1 VDPDG
6 LDEFSVVYTNRAINH
21 MSKKFQQVMRDISC
35 TLKDVHGAQ
44 TAALVPGGG
53 TYAMEAVAR
62 HFGLGKKCMVIRN
75 GYFSF
80 RWSQILETCCIASE
94 EIVMK
99 ARPVEGGANPA
110 YAPCP
115 IDEVVKTISQER
127 PGVVFAPHVETS
139 AGIILRD
146 EYMTAVAE
154 AVHAVGG
161 VFVLD
166 CIASGCLWVDMATIG
181 VDVLVSAPQKG
192 WSSSAGAGIVMM
204 NQKARSMLDSTQSS
218 SFAIDLKKWVA
229 VMEAY
234 ENGGHMYHATM
245 PTDAIL
251 RFRDIQ
257 QESKAY
263 GFERLRREQMQL
275 GQKVRQLL
283 ADYGYKSVA
292 APGYGAPGV
301 VVSYTNDPDMKTGAK
316 FAAVGM
322 QIAAGVPL
330 MLDEFTTSSP
340 EFRTFRLGLF
350 GIDKLAKLRETVGR
364 LDEAMAAVSSSSVQG
379 VSKL

>member
-1 VDPDG
+1 
-6 LDEFSVVYTNRAINH
+6 
-21 MSKKFQQVMRDISC
+21 
-35 TLKDVHGAQ
+35 
-44 TAALVPGGG
+44 
-53 TYAMEAVAR
+53 MEAVAR

-139 AGIILRD
+139 AGIILPD